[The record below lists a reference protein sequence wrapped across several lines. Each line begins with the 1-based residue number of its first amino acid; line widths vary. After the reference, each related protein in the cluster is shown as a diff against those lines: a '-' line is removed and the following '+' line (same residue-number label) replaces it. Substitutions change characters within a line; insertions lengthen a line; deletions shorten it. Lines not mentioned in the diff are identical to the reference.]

1 MESAIIV
8 LLITLFLI
16 LVFILGP
23 EIWRR
28 LAQRNIEQQ
37 QELNATLAEVAG
49 LLRAAAGRLRPF
61 RELEADLFRERY
73 RSAREQLQEA
83 VDHYR
88 EVANRLA
95 EVTIYDVDV
104 GPWAFPHFLN
114 HPEDA
119 INIPRNALRLRR
131 LQNDVAQVRRAVSA
145 AESRIGQVEETPLAL
160 RRATGELADQR
171 LPQLADLLADEEAA
185 GIEALDDLSR
195 RLEELRAE
203 TTTLKEEVRDRPSG
217 DLPRLDQHAQQWV
230 ALQKRADELES
241 NLEGVRNQRQSLDHQ
256 LQQMETTRDTVTNV
270 SNDESVRDGVQPL
283 LAYATERLD
292 RARALRRRQKF
303 AEATEE
309 ADEAQSVLTLAR
321 QLALAAEKVRQLL
334 EVADIS
340 LHAEA
345 IEVLSRRL
353 YTAFRA
359 AYDLVGAESPEPPD
373 PIAADA
379 ESADVPRAGVPS
391 TGVAETIPAE
401 PEQNQALDGLLL
413 RVDRLVAEAERLQKD
428 HETSA
433 REVQEEADRAGS
445 ELGQAWQ
452 ALQQVTPLPARDPV
466 ALHYRQLLQE
476 KSNAEGN
483 PIQLQSFM
491 ENAQTLTADLKEAR
505 QTLERGLQRVE
516 ALRGELPQLLEKAE
530 AEAGNWRC
538 LQPYVQEM
546 KESTATIWQITGSD
560 VQLAE
565 MQETLAELDLLEE
578 QARAAYAALS
588 GERKRLAVWEQRVQ
602 QARQAR
608 SQQATSWT
616 GAGLRRLSGQ
626 VEAQITSARSAET
639 VEAARTALQDAL
651 ALLQDDW
658 PDNGEE

>member
-23 EIWRR
+23 EVWRR
-28 LAQRNIEQQ
+28 LARRNIEQQ
-37 QELNATLAEVAG
+37 QGLNATLAEVAG

-61 RELEADLFRERY
+61 RELEADLFRQRY
-73 RSAREQLQEA
+73 QAAREQLQEA

-95 EVTIYDVDV
+95 EVTVYDVDD
-104 GPWAFPHFLN
+104 GAWAFPHFLN
-114 HPEDA
+114 HPEDV

-131 LQNDVAQVRRAVSA
+131 LESDVAEVRRAVSA
-145 AESRIGQVEETPLAL
+145 AESRIGQVEETPLAV

-171 LPQLADLLADEEAA
+171 LPQLADLLAGEEGA
-185 GIEALDDLSR
+185 GIEALGDLPL
-195 RLEELRAE
+195 RLEELQEEA
-203 TTTLKEEVRDRPSG
+203 TTLKEEVRDRPSG
-217 DLPRLDQHAQQWV
+217 DLPRLDRQTQQWV
-230 ALQKRADELES
+230 ALQQQADELERD
-241 NLEGVRNQRQSLDHQ
+241 LEDVHQRRQSLDRQ
-256 LQQMETTRDTVTNV
+256 LEQLETTRDTVTNV
-270 SNDESVRDGVQPL
+270 SSDESVRDGVQPL

-292 RARALRRRQKF
+292 RARALRRQQQF

-309 ADEAQSVLTLAR
+309 ADEAQAVLTLAR

-359 AYDLVGAESPEPPD
+359 AYDLIGAEAQEPPEGA
-373 PIAADA
+373 AAD
-379 ESADVPRAGVPS
+379 
-391 TGVAETIPAE
+391 VAETIPSQAAAASD
-401 PEQNQALDGLLL
+401 QNQALDGLLL
-413 RVDRLVAEAERLQKD
+413 RVDRLVAEADRVQKD

-433 REVQEEADRAGS
+433 REAQEEADRAGS
-445 ELGQAWQ
+445 ELGQSWQ
-452 ALQQVTPLPARDPV
+452 ALQETVALPARDPV
-466 ALHYRQLLQE
+466 ALRYRQLLQQ
-476 KSNAEGN
+476 KSNAEGD
-483 PIQLQSFM
+483 PIRLQSFTQ
-491 ENAQTLTADLKEAR
+491 EAQTLTTELKEA
-505 QTLERGLQRVE
+505 QETLEHGLQRVE
-516 ALRGELPQLLEKAE
+516 TLRGELPQLLEKAE

-546 KESTATIWQITGSD
+546 KESTATIWQITASD

-588 GERKRLAVWEQRVQ
+588 GEQKRLAVWEQRIQ
-602 QARQAR
+602 QARQTR
-608 SQQATSWT
+608 SQRATSWT
-616 GAGLRRLSGQ
+616 GPDLRRLSSQ
-626 VEAQITSARSAET
+626 VEAQLTSARSAET
-639 VEAARTALQDAL
+639 VEAARVALQDAL
-651 ALLQDDW
+651 SLLQEDW
-658 PDNGEE
+658 PANSEE